1 MVGQILVRHL
11 DDEVIARLKVRAALA
26 DLSLE
31 QLLRDVITA
40 AAPLT
45 PDEKVTI
52 SRRLRAAFAA
62 EDWDTRGAIRW
73 GRDDEFIDAGQK
85 AKSR

>member
-1 MVGQILVRHL
+1 MGQILVRNL
-11 DDEVIARLKVRAALA
+11 NDDVIARLKQRAELVGV
-26 DLSLE
+26 SLE
-31 QLLRDVITA
+31 QFLRDLLIA

-62 EDWDTRGAIRW
+62 DDWDTHGAIRW
-73 GRDDEFIDAGQK
+73 GRDDEFFEIEKKFDA
-85 AKSR
+85 A